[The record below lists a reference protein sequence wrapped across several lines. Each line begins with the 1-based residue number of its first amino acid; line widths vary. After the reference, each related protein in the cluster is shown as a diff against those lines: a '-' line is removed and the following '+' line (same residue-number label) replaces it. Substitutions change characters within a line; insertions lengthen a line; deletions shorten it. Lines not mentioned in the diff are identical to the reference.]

1 MSKLSHLQDLIK
13 DKAYSLVESVL
24 LDRDELTLVCNCEQY
39 RPLMRLLR
47 DDQDLNFAELID
59 LCGLDYSEYKNRH
72 RKYRRYAI
80 AVHLLSVAH
89 NWRVRVKAFIDKD
102 EPWPLIESVVDLYHC
117 ANWYERE
124 AFDMYGIVFENHP
137 DLRRIL
143 TDYGFVGH
151 PLRKDFPVSGY
162 VEMIYDEK
170 AGRIVY
176 QPVSIE
182 PRNNVPRVVREEK
195 YGG

>member
-1 MSKLSHLQDLIK
+1 MSKLSHLQNLIK
-13 DKAYSLVESVL
+13 DKTHNLAESIL

-39 RPLMRLLR
+39 YPLMSLLR

-72 RKYRRYAI
+72 RKHRRYAV
-80 AVHLLSVAH
+80 AVHLLSVVH

-102 EPWPLIESVVDLYHC
+102 EPWPLIRSVVDLYHC

-143 TDYGFVGH
+143 TDYGFVGY

-195 YGG
+195 YGA